1 MPSVYKRYAGR
12 RAKGFTLPE
21 LMAVVVIVGVM
32 GAIAMATLSYSTSST
47 NAGALARSL
56 QFAMMSARGSTIS
69 DGFQRRLNCTLAS
82 VGGFCIIEKACQAGV
97 APTCAAGTWTTE
109 QRINAGNHAT
119 IWNVTLTR
127 DTAVTNSGAQF
138 TGNKQIY
145 FKPDGTA
152 CDVTGTPCN
161 SSGLTVYVSDQKGAS
176 VNDHFK
182 IYVYATTG
190 MARLVN
196 QW

>member
-1 MPSVYKRYAGR
+1 MRQRHAGR

-32 GAIAMATLSYSTSST
+32 GAIAMATMSYAGSSA
-47 NAGALARSL
+47 NAGALARSI
-56 QFAMMSARGSTIS
+56 QYAMMGARGSTIS
-69 DGFQRRLNCTLAS
+69 DGFQRRLNCTLAN
-82 VGGFCIIEKACQAGV
+82 VGGFCLVEKACQPGM

-119 IWNVTLTR
+119 IWNVTLTK
-127 DTAVTNSGAQF
+127 DSAANNAGASQVV
-138 TGNKQIY
+138 GANKTIY
-145 FKPDGTA
+145 FKPDGSV

-161 SSGLTVYVSDQKGAS
+161 SSGMTFYVSDQKGTS
-176 VNDHFK
+176 LNDHFK

-196 QW
+196 IW